1 MAEPEGEHKHELS
14 AINPR
19 SVVDEVTDSLRQA
32 IQARI
37 YPPGT
42 HLVERSIASTFGVSS
57 IAVREAFVRLAN
69 EGLVVQKPR
78 RGTFVASLSADAL
91 WDLARVRIALEELVV
106 GLASENWTP
115 ESTST
120 VQAIVDQMFEAAEAG
135 DAERF
140 FSLDAWFHDT
150 FWRIA
155 GSPILLEIASL
166 LRGRLSGFIR
176 QATLRRSRRQLLDAA
191 ETHQVWLDAVAG
203 GNIELARAEVERQ
216 ITTTCRQITAS
227 LDDSSLAAST
237 QGTLP

>member
-1 MAEPEGEHKHELS
+1 MGEREGEPEPQLS
-14 AINPR
+14 AINPK
-19 SVVDEVTDSLRQA
+19 SVVDEVTDALREA
-32 IQARI
+32 IQGRL
-37 YPPGT
+37 YPPGM
-42 HLVERSIASTFGVSS
+42 HLVERSIASAFGVSS

-78 RGTFVASLSADAL
+78 RGTFVASLSTDAL

-106 GLASENWTP
+106 QLASENWTL
-115 ESTST
+115 ESTSS
-120 VQAIVDQMFEAAEAG
+120 VQAIVDEMFEAAEAG

-140 FSLDAWFHDT
+140 FALDTRFHDT

-176 QATLRRSRRQLLDAA
+176 QATLTRSRRQLEEAA

-203 GNIELARAEVERQ
+203 RNIERARAEVERQ
-216 ITTTCRQITAS
+216 ITTTCWQITAS
-227 LDDSSLAAST
+227 LEAPSLVAST
-237 QGTLP
+237 